1 MYRLRRR
8 EISIEIELRYAL
20 VMRARFN
27 RMYYIP
33 NKKITTGLKDDLQD

>member
-8 EISIEIELRYAL
+8 EISIEIELKYAL

-27 RMYYIP
+27 RLYIY
-33 NKKITTGLKDDLQD
+33 KMDRVKTYLKDDEV

>member
-8 EISIEIELRYAL
+8 EISIELKYAL

-27 RMYYIP
+27 RLYIY
-33 NKKITTGLKDDLQD
+33 KMDRVKTYLKDDEV